1 MSRASESVDE
11 DVEHLRALVQTFV
24 RRFGLLLSG
33 ETPCGQPIPRSYA
46 HALMALLDVKPRNQ
60 LGQAELGAVLGID
73 KSNVAR
79 LCARMERLGHAIQ
92 VRAETDGRSRLVSLT
107 PEGKELARSI
117 ERSSRSRFRR
127 ILQSLPK
134 TERTGVFAGL
144 ATLTEAVSTTRTRS
158 QA

>member
-1 MSRASESVDE
+1 MSRAFEADDE
-11 DVEHLRALVQTFV
+11 EIEELRALVQTFV

-33 ETPCGQPIPRSYA
+33 ETPCGQPVPRSYA

-60 LGQAELGAVLGID
+60 LAQAELGAVLGID

-79 LCARMERLGHAIQ
+79 LCARMERLGHAVQ
-92 VRAETDGRSRLVSLT
+92 VRAEADGRSRLVSLT

-134 TERTGVFAGL
+134 KERTSVFSGL
-144 ATLTEAVSTTRTRS
+144 ATLTEAVSITRTRS

>member
-1 MSRASESVDE
+1 MSRVSESDDE
-11 DVEHLRALVQTFV
+11 EVEHLRALVQTFV

-79 LCARMERLGHAIQ
+79 LCARMERLGHAVQ

-117 ERSSRSRFRR
+117 ERSSRARFRR
-127 ILQSLPK
+127 ILHSLPK
-134 TERTGVFAGL
+134 KERTSVFAGL
-144 ATLTEAVSTTRTRS
+144 ATLTEAVSSTRARS
-158 QA
+158 QT